1 MTLRESDECQ
11 DPQTCIFCGD
21 IDPMYVYRI
30 CTMRD
35 VVCMDCADEMGDR
48 DDAGGNVPDPTEC
61 FGEMDCLD

>member
-21 IDPMYVYRI
+21 IDPMFVYRV

-35 VVCMDCADEMGDR
+35 VICIDCADEMGDVGPWT
-48 DDAGGNVPDPTEC
+48 DDADNTAC
-61 FGEMDCLD
+61 FGEMDCD